1 MPDLGREYGIFGAPC
16 KKNSSPLTLV
26 RGARQDLGGY
36 RALMLFTS
44 VGIRIFFKSLQKV
57 LSTFLVSACLVF
69 VHSRGLLL
77 PRAELAPSSCRWMCR
92 CSPAQL
98 SCVSTAESP
107 RLAQS
112 PFPSTNPLHPLS
124 QGWEKSSC
132 CLVGCGCSDPQGN
145 IWCPRVANGAER
157 HRAPCS
163 EKL

>member
-1 MPDLGREYGIFGAPC
+1 MADLGREYGIYMEPRARKIP
-16 KKNSSPLTLV
+16 LV

-44 VGIRIFFKSLQKV
+44 VGMRIFCKSLQKV

-98 SCVSTAESP
+98 GCVSTAESP

-112 PFPSTNPLHPLS
+112 PFPSINPLHPFS
-124 QGWEKSSC
+124 RGWEKSSC
-132 CLVGCGCSDPQGN
+132 CLVIHRKIS
-145 IWCPRVANGAER
+145 GA
-157 HRAPCS
+157 
-163 EKL
+163 LG